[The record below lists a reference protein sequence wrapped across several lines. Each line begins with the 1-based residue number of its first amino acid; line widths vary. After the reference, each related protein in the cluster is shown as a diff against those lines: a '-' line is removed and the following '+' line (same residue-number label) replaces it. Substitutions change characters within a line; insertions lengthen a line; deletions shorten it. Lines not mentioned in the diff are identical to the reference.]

1 MARRMRSWLWSD
13 IVSPLPEG
21 EGIKGVRPSPPSPEG
36 RGGQGVRTSSE
47 GTGST
52 RIQVVAKA
60 SAVTWDKDF
69 ARQILDKIVVYSR

>member
-1 MARRMRSWLWSD
+1 MTDAH
-13 IVSPLPEG
+13 
-21 EGIKGVRPSPPSPEG
+21 
-36 RGGQGVRTSSE
+36 QGVRTSSE

-69 ARQILDKIVVYSR
+69 ARQILNKIAVYSR